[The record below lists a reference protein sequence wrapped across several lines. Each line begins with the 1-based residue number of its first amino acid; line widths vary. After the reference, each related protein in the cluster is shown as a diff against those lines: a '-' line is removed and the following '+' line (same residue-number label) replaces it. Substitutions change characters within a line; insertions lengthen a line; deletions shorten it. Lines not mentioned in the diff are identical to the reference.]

1 MHAPR
6 LSPAAFRRL
15 ALINVILLVALIVS
29 GAIVRLSN
37 SGLGC
42 ADWPNC
48 SATKLVDV
56 STHHALIEQLNR
68 IFSGLIGIPLGLGV
82 LFAYWRVPRRR
93 DLITPSWILFGLFWA
108 EAIMGGIAVEV
119 KLAWVSVMGHFL
131 LAVALVSFALL
142 IYNRASDGDVPARQ
156 LVVSRRA
163 ANMVWASYAFILWVI
178 VWGTLVTS
186 AGPHGGDATAR
197 RLGVPLVD
205 LARVHGASV
214 DILLVLVLVTIAQL
228 VHERAPRRVL
238 NAASI
243 TLVVMAAQAVL
254 GYVQYFEQIPAVLV
268 GFHVLG
274 AVLVFVAVQRWV
286 LSLHAPVVDV
296 TDEDRRR
303 LAETEPVP
311 LANLA

>member
-6 LSPAAFRRL
+6 LSPTAYRRL
-15 ALINVILLVALIVS
+15 ALLNVVLLVVLIVS

-68 IFSGLIGIPLGLGV
+68 IFSGLIGIPLALGLLG
-82 LFAYWRVPRRR
+82 AYWRVPRQR
-93 DLITPSWILFGLFWA
+93 DLIVPSWILFGLFWA

-131 LAVALVSFALL
+131 LAIALVSVALL
-142 IYNRASDGDVPARQ
+142 IYTRASDGDAPARQ

-163 ANMVWASYAFILWVI
+163 AIMVRAAYALTLWVI

-186 AGPHGGDATAR
+186 AGPHGGDAEAR

-238 NAASI
+238 NAASV

-286 LSLHAPVVDV
+286 LSLRAPVVDV
-296 TDEDRRR
+296 TENADRR
-303 LAETEPVP
+303 LTEAEPVP

>member
-1 MHAPR
+1 
-6 LSPAAFRRL
+6 L
-15 ALINVILLVALIVS
+15 
-29 GAIVRLSN
+29 
-37 SGLGC
+37 
-42 ADWPNC
+42 
-48 SATKLVDV
+48 T
-56 STHHALIEQLNR
+56 
-68 IFSGLIGIPLGLGV
+68 
-82 LFAYWRVPRRR
+82 
-93 DLITPSWILFGLFWA
+93 
-108 EAIMGGIAVEV
+108 
-119 KLAWVSVMGHFL
+119 
-131 LAVALVSFALL
+131 
-142 IYNRASDGDVPARQ
+142 
-156 LVVSRRA
+156 
-163 ANMVWASYAFILWVI
+163 LWVI

-238 NAASI
+238 NAASVTI
-243 TLVVMAAQAVL
+243 VVMAAQAVL

-296 TDEDRRR
+296 TDASARR
-303 LAETEPVP
+303 LTETEPVP